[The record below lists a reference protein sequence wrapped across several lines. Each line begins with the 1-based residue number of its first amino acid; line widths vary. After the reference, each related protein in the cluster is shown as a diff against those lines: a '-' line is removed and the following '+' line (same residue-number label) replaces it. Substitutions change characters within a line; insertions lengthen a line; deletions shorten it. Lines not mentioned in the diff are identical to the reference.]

1 MFLMKQDEGKDRHKQ
16 SSYWKYAYQNIAGV
30 EEVSLEEDKF
40 RRIDSYWNDISRIQ
54 DESTGKLKY
63 EKLSK
68 LALGIFVIPI
78 ANPAPERGFSI
89 NKIMLQI
96 HGSSLDDETI
106 VAIRF
111 VKDHIIKCGGV
122 MNVKIS
128 KDLLRSVQSAS
139 QRYLA
144 FLDEKRKNEK
154 KEEEEKKRK
163 ELEAAEYSKKNEEL
177 EKKKAEREQHE
188 KDKSTLKDGIAIAE
202 EVLDEI
208 NAELGKHLAGKTVDT
223 KKIKRCHSKLS
234 MAMSR
239 KRQLESEVAEIEKKI
254 QKLDQV

>member
-1 MFLMKQDEGKDRHKQ
+1 MHGCLSVWIIGWKCSLSEVLSFCVISFASFYSFFNVEKSCTVDDLKDIIKSEIYFYRMETISDSMFLMKQGEGKDRHKQ
-16 SSYWKYAYQNIAGV
+16 SSYWKYAYQNIAGI
-30 EEVSLEEDKF
+30 EEVSQEEDKF

-111 VKDHIIKCGGV
+111 VKDHIIKCGG
-122 MNVKIS
+122 
-128 KDLLRSVQSAS
+128 
-139 QRYLA
+139 
-144 FLDEKRKNEK
+144 NE
-154 KEEEEKKRK
+154 
-163 ELEAAEYSKKNEEL
+163 
-177 EKKKAEREQHE
+177 
-188 KDKSTLKDGIAIAE
+188 
-202 EVLDEI
+202 
-208 NAELGKHLAGKTVDT
+208 
-223 KKIKRCHSKLS
+223 C
-234 MAMSR
+234 
-239 KRQLESEVAEIEKKI
+239 
-254 QKLDQV
+254 